1 MRISSASMS
10 AALCGCLFS
19 NLGCGGDS
27 ATAPGN
33 AGPRPLEVASTRE
46 MGILTQPA
54 AVVGRDGGSSAL
66 VGGRVL
72 WTFGD
77 TFYSRM
83 SADGTN
89 FRSNTAALSD
99 PASPVATTEP
109 LDGNGTPAQ
118 AVPFTAEEK
127 AYNDSTGR
135 PDNRI
140 ALWVGSV
147 VNDVDGSGL
156 AFVSKLYVRPGLL
169 NYEDIGIALARFAPG
184 RTTADRYLG
193 LLFRE
198 NEPGFSN
205 AFVHEGQV
213 YAFGPMRGANRRQY
227 AVARAP
233 LNQARERAAYRFFSG
248 TDWVADV
255 AGAVGVMRDIP
266 GVVSVSYNAHL
277 RQFLAVHSA
286 PLSSRVVMR
295 SAPRPEGPWS
305 EPLDMF
311 TGMPPTST
319 GGLGVDYA
327 GVEHPELAAEGG
339 RRVFVSYHRPL
350 AAFLSGEMRLVEV
363 TFR

>member
-1 MRISSASMS
+1 MTRFYG
-10 AALCGCLFS
+10 AAGVCGCLILS
-19 NLGCGGDS
+19 PGCGGDS
-27 ATAPGN
+27 PTDPGN
-33 AGPRPLEVASTRE
+33 AAPMPLEVAAMRDLGT
-46 MGILTQPA
+46 ITQPA
-54 AVVGRDGGSSAL
+54 SVVGRDGGPSAL

-77 TFYSRM
+77 TFYSQL
-83 SADGTN
+83 AVDGTN
-89 FRSNTAALSD
+89 FRTNTAALSD
-99 PASPVATTEP
+99 PANPVAAAEP
-109 LDGNGTPAQ
+109 LDANGTPGQ

-147 VNDVDGSGL
+147 VGDVDGSGL
-156 AFVSKLYVRPGLL
+156 AFVSKLHVRSGIL
-169 NYEDIGIALARFAPG
+169 NYEDIGIALARFPPG
-184 RTTADRYLG
+184 RTAADRYAG

-198 NEPGFSN
+198 NEPGFSH
-205 AFVHEGQV
+205 AFVHESHV
-213 YAFGPMRGANRRQY
+213 YAYGPMRGANNRQY

-248 TDWVADV
+248 ADWVADV
-255 AGAVGVMRDIP
+255 ALATGVMRDIP

-286 PLSSRVVMR
+286 PLSNRVVMR

-311 TGMPPTST
+311 TGMPPTNT
-319 GGLGVDYA
+319 GGLGVNYA
-327 GVEHPELAAEGG
+327 GVEHSELAQDAG

-350 AAFLSGEMRLVEV
+350 AGFLRGEMRLVEV